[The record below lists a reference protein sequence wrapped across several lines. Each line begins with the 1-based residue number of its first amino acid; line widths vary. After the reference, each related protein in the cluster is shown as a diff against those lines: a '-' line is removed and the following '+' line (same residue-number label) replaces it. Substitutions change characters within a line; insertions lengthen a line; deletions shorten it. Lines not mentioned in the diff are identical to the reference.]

1 VVAHREFRAPLAGI
15 GPIELMRLKWSVRSD
30 VRMFIGT
37 VARMINR
44 ENFHV
49 AHSQNIFYRAKILRK
64 LRYAANW

>member
-1 VVAHREFRAPLAGI
+1 
-15 GPIELMRLKWSVRSD
+15 MRVKWSVRGD

-64 LRYAANW
+64 MRYATNW

>member
-1 VVAHREFRAPLAGI
+1 
-15 GPIELMRLKWSVRSD
+15 
-30 VRMFIGT
+30 MFIGT

-64 LRYAANW
+64 LRYATRG